1 MGQMLIALIIIF
13 SVLPVIFNT
22 DPFIIKAGYSALWLM
37 ILYLIGGYIK
47 KYGLFEK
54 CRTTWL
60 VAGYIIMALC
70 SWGCKFA
77 GGKSAEDRNFPGR
90 PHDQLYF
97 AYNACGSNM
106 PFYDI

>member
-47 KYGLFEK
+47 SMDCL
-54 CRTTWL
+54 RS
-60 VAGYIIMALC
+60 AGRH
-70 SWGCKFA
+70 G
-77 GGKSAEDRNFPGR
+77 
-90 PHDQLYF
+90 
-97 AYNACGSNM
+97 
-106 PFYDI
+106 